1 MFKTK
6 IMNIKDVDEAYEIEK
21 SSFITPWSKKEFENE
36 ITQNKMAIYVVAL
49 IGDEIVGYGG
59 MWHVITEGHI
69 TNVAIK
75 ENYRKMGVGDLIVK
89 HLIKIATEK
98 EMIGLT
104 LEVRVGNESAKKL
117 YYKNGF
123 VEEGIRKNYY
133 EDTNEDAIIMW
144 KYI

>member
-1 MFKTK
+1 MFKIKPMK
-6 IMNIKDVDEAYEIEK
+6 IEHVDEAYEIEK
-21 SSFITPWSKKEFENE
+21 NSFATPWSKKELENE

-49 IGDEIVGYGG
+49 LDNEVVGYGG

-89 HLIKIATEK
+89 NLIKIAIKK

-104 LEVRVGNESAKKL
+104 LEVRVGNIAAQKL
-117 YYKNGF
+117 YKNNGF
-123 VEEGIRKNYY
+123 VEEGFRKNYY